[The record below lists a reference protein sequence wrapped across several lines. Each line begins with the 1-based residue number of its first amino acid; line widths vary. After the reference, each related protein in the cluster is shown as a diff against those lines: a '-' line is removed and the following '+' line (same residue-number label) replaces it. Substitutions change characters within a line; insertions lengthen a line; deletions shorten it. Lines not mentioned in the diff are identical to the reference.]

1 MSLAPRRATSTR
13 VTCADCLRGL
23 PRGGPRD
30 QVTSSVEQ
38 GGRAYLD
45 VQHRSNEVS
54 EPVLVL
60 WKEKGCAPGVV
71 GGGVV
76 EVMELELEAILM
88 SPRQSSMDP
97 AAQHSPA

>member
-1 MSLAPRRATSTR
+1 MALAPRRAASVRATY
-13 VTCADCLRGL
+13 ADCLRAP
-23 PRGGPRD
+23 PRGRPRG

-38 GGRAYLD
+38 GGGAYLD
-45 VQHRSNEVS
+45 VQYKSTGIS
-54 EPVLVL
+54 ELVVVK
-60 WKEKGCAPGVV
+60 WKEKGRAEGVV